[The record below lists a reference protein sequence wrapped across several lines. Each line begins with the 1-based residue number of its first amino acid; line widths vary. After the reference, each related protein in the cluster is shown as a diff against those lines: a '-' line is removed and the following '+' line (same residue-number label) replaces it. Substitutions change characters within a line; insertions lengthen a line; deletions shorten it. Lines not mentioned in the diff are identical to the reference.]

1 MEVVVSFDDLVSR
14 LSIEPSHQVAKGQQ
28 SAGRKLKTHK
38 PSAYVP
44 NFPLDILQAV
54 VGAGIEKALPL
65 ILAIHR
71 QLAMTGREWT
81 PLNSAIWKAAG
92 DPTAKQKETI
102 LIKLK
107 TAPSIIRIS
116 DNRTRVS
123 HYSVAKGDLW
133 VINITAN
140 H

>member
-1 MEVVVSFDDLVSR
+1 MSFDDLVTR
-14 LSIEPSHQVAKGQQ
+14 LTIEPAEQVAKGQQ
-28 SAGRKLKTHK
+28 SAGQKLKTHK
-38 PSAYVP
+38 SSAYIS

-54 VGAGIEKALPL
+54 VDAGVEKALPL

-71 QLAMTGREWT
+71 QLTMTGREWT
-81 PLNSAIWKAAG
+81 PLNSAVWKAAG
-92 DPTAKQKETI
+92 DPTAKQKESI
-102 LIKLK
+102 LSKLK

-133 VINITAN
+133 KININAN
-140 H
+140 D